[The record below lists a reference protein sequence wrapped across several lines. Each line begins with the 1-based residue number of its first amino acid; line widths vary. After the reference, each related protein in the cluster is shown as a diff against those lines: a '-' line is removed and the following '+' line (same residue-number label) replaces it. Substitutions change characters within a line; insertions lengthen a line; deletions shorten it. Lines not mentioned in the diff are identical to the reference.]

1 MAGSFATSQ
10 EAMAAGAAHVDEATQ
25 LVQGQ
30 ISSLRTEVETMLGG
44 WGGNAASAFTGL
56 HQNFEG
62 QATRINNALVA
73 MQEALVSTRS
83 TYVNQ
88 EEQETSAIS
97 SLSGQI
103 NEM

>member
-44 WGGNAASAFTGL
+44 WGGNAASAFGGL

-73 MQEALVSTRS
+73 MQEALVSTRA

-88 EEQETSAIS
+88 EEQEASAIS

>member
-1 MAGSFATSQ
+1 MAGSFNTSQ

-30 ISSLRTEVETMLGG
+30 IGTLRTEVETMMGG
-44 WGGNAASAFTGL
+44 WGGNAAGAFTGL

-62 QATRINNALVA
+62 QATRINNALIA
-73 MQEALVSTRS
+73 MQEALVSTRT
-83 TYVNQ
+83 TYVTQ
-88 EEQETSAIS
+88 EDNETSTIS

>member
-30 ISSLRTEVETMLGG
+30 IGSLRNEVETMLGG
-44 WGGNAASAFTGL
+44 WGGNAASAFGGL
-56 HQNFEG
+56 HQNFES
-62 QATRINNALVA
+62 QANKINSALIA
-73 MQEALVSTRS
+73 MQEALVSTRT

-88 EEQETSAIS
+88 EEQEASSIS